1 MKKPFRLRLQEEGA
15 LLADGA
21 MGTEIYRRGVFINQC
36 YDHLNITRPEL
47 VKKIHR
53 EYVEA
58 GAELIETNTF
68 GANRIKLLPFGLEN
82 EVASINLAGVRIARE
97 VAGDRVYVAGSIGPT
112 GKELEP
118 VGLLSENEAFEAF
131 QEQVKFLVEGR
142 VDLII
147 LETFT
152 SLKELEIAY
161 KAVRSITAEIPLIVQ
176 MSFRYYGEGRFAG
189 TTPEEFATTAS
200 RWEVDA
206 IGTNCGNGPRGVL
219 ECVERIVPLA
229 GSKFVSAMPNAGLPE
244 IIKGRTI
251 YMTTPEYFAEYGRR
265 MIQKG
270 VKIIGGCCGTTPE
283 HIKEMRK
290 FIKSIQPR
298 IITVESPKPPE
309 KREIPPKPLKERS
322 RFGELLTR
330 KDHFIISV
338 EIDPPFGIS
347 HEKELRAVTELLK
360 GKIDAVNIADGP
372 RAMARMNPIALGK
385 LISERSDVEV
395 IIHYT
400 CRDRNLLGIQMDLI
414 GANALGLKNILAITG
429 DPPKMGDYPDATAV
443 FDIDSIGLIT
453 LIQNLNRGLDFAGKF
468 IGEATSFVVGAGC
481 NPGAVNFDVEMERF
495 RKKVEAGAEF
505 IFTQPIYEPSLLERF
520 LDATKEYKDIPII
533 VGILPLASYRNA
545 EFLHNEVPGMQI
557 PPSIMER
564 MAKAPS
570 KEAQREE
577 GIKIAREMLAYLRK
591 VERVRGVYI
600 FPPFGRYE
608 SVLRVLE

>member
-1 MKKPFRLRLQEEGA
+1 MKVDFRKKLEGEVI
-15 LLADGA
+15 LADGA
-21 MGTEIYRRGVFINQC
+21 IGTELYRRGIFINQC
-36 YDHLNITRPEL
+36 YDHLNIVRGDI

-58 GAELIETNTF
+58 GAEIIETNTF
-68 GANRIKLLPFGLEN
+68 GANRIKLLPFGLEG
-82 EVASINLAGVRIARE
+82 EVKEINIAGAKIARE
-97 VAGDRVYVAGSIGPT
+97 VAGDAVYVAGAIGPL

-118 VGLLSENEAFEAF
+118 LGLLSETDAFNAF
-131 QEQVKFLVEGR
+131 LEQAKVLIQGG

-161 KAVRSITAEIPLIVQ
+161 KAVRSFSDIPLIVQ
-176 MSFRYYGEGRFAG
+176 ASFRYYGEDRFSG
-189 TTPEEFATTAS
+189 ITPEEFGECTS
-200 RWEVDA
+200 KWDVDV

-219 ECVERIVPLA
+219 ECVEKLIPFVK
-229 GSKFVSAMPNAGLPE
+229 GKNVSAMPNAGLPE
-244 IIKGRTI
+244 IVKGRTI

-265 MIQKG
+265 MVQKG

-290 FIKSIQPR
+290 FIKSIQPK
-298 IITVESPKPPE
+298 IVQVEVRKPPE
-309 KREIPPKPLKERS
+309 RKEIPPKEIEKRS
-322 RFGELLTR
+322 RFGELLKK

-338 EIDPPFGIS
+338 EIDPPFGLS
-347 HEKELRAVTELLK
+347 HEKELKAVTELLK
-360 GKIDAVNIADGP
+360 GKIDVVNIADGP
-372 RAMARMNPIALGK
+372 RAMARMSPIALGK
-385 LISERSDVEV
+385 IIVERSDVQV

-414 GANALGLKNILAITG
+414 GANALGLRNILAITG

-443 FDIDSIGLIT
+443 FDIDSIGLIH
-453 LIQNLNRGLDFAGKF
+453 LIQNLNRGLDFTGKF
-468 IGEATSFVVGAGC
+468 IGEATNFVVGAGC
-481 NPGAVNFDVEMERF
+481 NPGAVNFDVEIERF
-495 RKKVEAGAEF
+495 KRKLEAGAEF
-505 IFTQPIYEPSLLERF
+505 IFTQPVYEPSLLEKF
-520 LDATKEYKDIPII
+520 LSATEEYSDVPVI

-564 MAKAPS
+564 LAKAHS
-570 KEAQREE
+570 KEAQKEE
-577 GIKIAREMLAYLRK
+577 GIRIAKEMFTYLRK
-591 VERVRGVYI
+591 VKRVKGVYI

>member
-1 MKKPFRLRLQEEGA
+1 MDFRKRLEGEVI
-15 LLADGA
+15 LADGA
-21 MGTEIYRRGVFINQC
+21 MGTELYRRGIFINQC
-36 YDHLNITRPEL
+36 YDHLNITKKEL

-58 GAELIETNTF
+58 GAEIIETNTF
-68 GANRIKLLPFGLEN
+68 GANRIKLLPFGLEE
-82 EVASINLAGVRIARE
+82 EVREINIQGVKIARE
-97 VAGDRVYVAGSIGPT
+97 VAGEHVYVAGAIGPL
-112 GKELEP
+112 GKEIEP
-118 VGLLSENEAFEAF
+118 VGLLSESEAF
-131 QEQVKFLVEGR
+131 QAFLEQAQALVEGG

-152 SLKELEIAY
+152 SIKELEIAY
-161 KAVRSITAEIPLIVQ
+161 RAVRSFSDIPLVVQ
-176 MSFRYYGEGRFAG
+176 VSFRYYGEGKFSG
-189 TTPEEFATTAS
+189 ITPEEFGEIAS
-200 RWEVDA
+200 KWDVDV

-219 ECVERIVPLA
+219 ECVERLIPSVKNKP
-229 GSKFVSAMPNAGLPE
+229 VSAMPNAGLPE
-244 IIKGRTI
+244 IVKGRTI
-251 YMTTPEYFAEYGRR
+251 YLTTPEYFAEYARR
-265 MIQKG
+265 MVQKG
-270 VKIIGGCCGTTPE
+270 VKIIGGCCGTTPA
-283 HIKEMRK
+283 HIKELKKYIR
-290 FIKSIQPR
+290 SIQPR
-298 IITVESPKPPE
+298 IWKIEVQELPE
-309 KREIPPKPLKERS
+309 KKEIPAKPLEKRS
-322 RFGELLTR
+322 WFGELL
-330 KDHFIISV
+330 KKKEHFIISV

-347 HEKELRAVTELLK
+347 HEKELRAVKELFK

-372 RAMARMNPIALGK
+372 RAMARMSPIALGK
-385 LISERSDVEV
+385 LIMENCDVEV

-414 GANALGLKNILAITG
+414 GANALGLRNILAVTG

-443 FDIDSIGLIT
+443 FDIDSIGLIH
-453 LIQNLNRGLDFAGKF
+453 LIQNLNRGLDFTGKF

-481 NPGAVNFDVEMERF
+481 NPGAVNFDYEIERL
-495 RKKVEAGAEF
+495 KKKIQAGAEF
-505 IFTQPIYEPSLLERF
+505 IFTQPVYEPSLLERF
-520 LDATKEYKDIPII
+520 LDATKEFSEVPII

-591 VERVRGVYI
+591 NKRVKGAYI

>member
-1 MKKPFRLRLQEEGA
+1 MKLDFRKRLEGDVI
-15 LLADGA
+15 LADGA
-21 MGTEIYRRGVFINQC
+21 MGTELYRRGIFINQC
-36 YDHLNITRPEL
+36 YDHLNITKQDL
-47 VKKIHR
+47 VKKIHQ

-58 GAELIETNTF
+58 GAEIIETNTF
-68 GANRIKLLPFGLEN
+68 GANRIKLLPFGLED
-82 EVASINLAGVRIARE
+82 EVRSINIAGARIARE
-97 VAGDRVYVAGSIGPT
+97 IAGDRVYVAGSMGPL
-112 GKELEP
+112 GKEIEP
-118 VGLLSENEAFEAF
+118 LGLLSEKEAFEAF
-131 QEQVKFLVEGR
+131 LEQAKALVDGG

-161 KAVRSITAEIPLIVQ
+161 KAVRSFSDIPLIVQ
-176 MSFRYYGEGRFAG
+176 ISFRYYGEGKFSG
-189 TTPEEFATTAS
+189 ITPEEFATEAS
-200 RWEVDA
+200 KWNVDA
-206 IGTNCGNGPRGVL
+206 IGTNCGNGPRGVY
-219 ECVERIVPLA
+219 ECIERLIPFA
-229 GSKFVSAMPNAGLPE
+229 KNKPVSAMPNAGLPE
-244 IIKGRTI
+244 IVKGRTI
-251 YMTTPEYFAEYGRR
+251 YLTTPEYFAEYGRR

-270 VKIIGGCCGTTPE
+270 VKIVGGCCGTTPA
-283 HIKEMRK
+283 HIKELRK

-298 IITVESPKPPE
+298 IWQIELREVSE
-309 KREIPPKPLKERS
+309 KKEIPPPPVEKRS
-322 RFGELLTR
+322 RFGALL
-330 KDHFIISV
+330 KKKNHFIISV

-347 HEKELRAVTELLK
+347 HEKELKAVTELLK

-372 RAMARMNPIALGK
+372 RAMARMSPIALGK
-385 LISERSDVEV
+385 LIMEKSDVEV

-414 GANALGLKNILAITG
+414 GANALGLRNILAITG

-443 FDIDSIGLIT
+443 FDIDSIGLIH
-453 LIQNLNRGLDFAGKF
+453 LIQNLNRGLDFTGKF

-481 NPGAVNFDVEMERF
+481 NPGAVNFDYEIERF
-495 RKKVEAGAEF
+495 KKKIQAGAEF
-505 IFTQPIYEPSLLERF
+505 IFTQPVYEPSLLEKF
-520 LDATKEYKDIPII
+520 LDATKEFSHIPII

-557 PPSIMER
+557 PPQIMER

-577 GIKIAREMLAYLRK
+577 GIKIAREMLSYLRK
-591 VERVRGVYI
+591 VERVKGVYI

>member
-1 MKKPFRLRLQEEGA
+1 MKVDFRKKLESEVI
-15 LLADGA
+15 LADGA
-21 MGTEIYRRGVFINQC
+21 IGTELYRRGIFINQC
-36 YDHLNITRPEL
+36 YDHLNIVRGDI

-58 GAELIETNTF
+58 GAEIIETNTF
-68 GANRIKLLPFGLEN
+68 GANRIKLLPFGLEG
-82 EVASINLAGVRIARE
+82 EVKEINIAGAKIARE
-97 VAGDRVYVAGSIGPT
+97 VAGDAVYVAGAIGPL

-118 VGLLSENEAFEAF
+118 LGLLSETDAFNAF
-131 QEQVKFLVEGR
+131 LEQAKVLIQGG

-161 KAVRSITAEIPLIVQ
+161 KAVRSFSDIPLIVQ
-176 MSFRYYGEGRFAG
+176 ASFRYYGEDRFSG
-189 TTPEEFATTAS
+189 ITPEEFGECTS
-200 RWEVDA
+200 KWDVDV

-219 ECVERIVPLA
+219 ECVEKLIPFVK
-229 GSKFVSAMPNAGLPE
+229 GKNVSAMPNAGLPE
-244 IIKGRTI
+244 IVKGRTI

-265 MIQKG
+265 MVQKG

-290 FIKSIQPR
+290 FIKSIQPK
-298 IITVESPKPPE
+298 IVQVEVRKPPE
-309 KREIPPKPLKERS
+309 RKEIPPKEIEKRS
-322 RFGELLTR
+322 RFGELLKK

-338 EIDPPFGIS
+338 EIDPPFGLS
-347 HEKELRAVTELLK
+347 HEKELKAVTELLK
-360 GKIDAVNIADGP
+360 GKIDVVNIADGP
-372 RAMARMNPIALGK
+372 RAMARMSPIALGK
-385 LISERSDVEV
+385 IIVERSDVQV

-414 GANALGLKNILAITG
+414 GANALGLRNILAITG

-443 FDIDSIGLIT
+443 FDIDSIGLIH
-453 LIQNLNRGLDFAGKF
+453 LIQNLNRGLDFTGKF
-468 IGEATSFVVGAGC
+468 IGEATNFVVGAGC
-481 NPGAVNFDVEMERF
+481 NPGAVNFDVEIERF
-495 RKKVEAGAEF
+495 KRKLEAGAEF
-505 IFTQPIYEPSLLERF
+505 IFTQPVYEPSLLEKF
-520 LDATKEYKDIPII
+520 LSATEEYSDVPVI

-564 MAKAPS
+564 LAKAHS
-570 KEAQREE
+570 KEAQKEE
-577 GIKIAREMLAYLRK
+577 GIRIAKEMFTYLRK
-591 VERVRGVYI
+591 VKRVKGVYI